1 MYRFLLTP
9 RWWGINLFVVLAI
22 PFCVFMG
29 TWQLGRFEDRVQ
41 SHEQAEK
48 QPDPSTRAAKPLDEL
63 LPVDK
68 VTSGRPAVAT
78 GTYADQFLVPGREL
92 DDRQGFY
99 VLNMLR
105 TDSGKALPVVRGWL
119 PGSASDAKVPAAPRG
134 EVTVTGDLQ
143 ASENARS
150 KGVDVRGGLPG
161 GQLGMISAATLVNL
175 VPYDVYDAWVTLP
188 KPEAGGTGGAMKPV
202 PAAAP
207 EGSGL
212 DLKAFQNLGYTGEWF
227 VFAGFVLFMWFRLVR
242 REAEAARDVA
252 LGLVPD
258 GAEAGAEESGAGS
271 EESRAGAAGSEESSG
286 AAGPQVSE
294 TAADRLEA
302 GAGGSEAGSDGAD
315 VGPVGSEAPAGSR
328 DPVGSQNPADSQDP
342 VGSQDAVGSQGSG
355 VAGDVRAAEAGSGR

>member
-48 QPDPSTRAAKPLDEL
+48 APDPSTRAAKPLDEL

-68 VTSGRPAVAT
+68 VTSGRPATAT
-78 GTYADQFLVPGREL
+78 GTYADQFLVPGRKL

-99 VLNMLR
+99 VLNLLR

-119 PGSASDAKVPAAPRG
+119 PGSATDARVPAAPKG
-134 EVTVTGDLQ
+134 EVTVVGDLQ
-143 ASENARS
+143 ASENTRS
-150 KGVDVRGGLPG
+150 DGVNARGGLPS
-161 GQLGMISAATLVNL
+161 GQIGMISAATLVNL

-188 KPEAGGTGGAMKPV
+188 EAEAGGAGGAMKPV

-227 VFAGFVLFMWFRLVR
+227 VFAAFVLFMWFRLVR
-242 REAEAARDVA
+242 REAEAERDIA
-252 LGLVPD
+252 LGLVP
-258 GAEAGAEESGAGS
+258 EEP
-271 EESRAGAAGSEESSG
+271 
-286 AAGPQVSE
+286 GP
-294 TAADRLEA
+294 
-302 GAGGSEAGSDGAD
+302 
-315 VGPVGSEAPAGSR
+315 
-328 DPVGSQNPADSQDP
+328 
-342 VGSQDAVGSQGSG
+342 GSQDAPEGTGNTPEGPEDAAPGAPEDPSSPDYD
-355 VAGDVRAAEAGSGR
+355 VASTPVR

>member
-41 SHEQAEK
+41 SHEQATK
-48 QPDPSTRAAKPLDEL
+48 QPDPSTRAAEPLDEL

-68 VTSGRPAVAT
+68 VTSGRPAIAT
-78 GTYADQFLVPGREL
+78 GTYADQFLVPDREL

-119 PGSASDAKVPAAPRG
+119 PGSASGARVPAAPEG

-143 ASENARS
+143 ASENINS
-150 KGVDVRGGLPG
+150 DGVNARGGLPE

-188 KPEAGGTGGAMKPV
+188 EAEAGGATGTGGAMKPV

-207 EGSGL
+207 QGSGL

-242 REAEAARDVA
+242 REAEAVRDVA
-252 LGLVPD
+252 LGLVPETED
-258 GAEAGAEESGAGS
+258 GPASEDGPAPEDPSAEEAVKAVKASSVPGPS
-271 EESRAGAAGSEESSG
+271 DSPESPEGAAPKARESS
-286 AAGPQVSE
+286 
-294 TAADRLEA
+294 EA
-302 GAGGSEAGSDGAD
+302 
-315 VGPVGSEAPAGSR
+315 
-328 DPVGSQNPADSQDP
+328 
-342 VGSQDAVGSQGSG
+342 
-355 VAGDVRAAEAGSGR
+355 